1 MFSLIKT
8 PRNINLLIAVGCA
21 CLLAVALYMEHQL
34 RLEPCPMCIMQ
45 RVLLLATLILAGIAA
60 WHNPPAAGLKV
71 YAGLTVLTAG
81 AGAGLATRQVWLQHL
96 PADQVPA
103 CGVGLEYMLDVFPL
117 TEVLRM
123 VLAGDGS
130 CAEVLWTFLG
140 LSIPGWT
147 LIGFTGLVTFGVFQ
161 LLRPRA

>member
-1 MFSLIKT
+1 MLSLMKT

-21 CLLAVALYMEHQL
+21 GLLAVAFYLEHQL

-45 RVLLLATLILAGIAA
+45 RVLVLATLILAGIAA
-60 WHNPPAAGLKV
+60 LHNPQAVGLKV
-71 YAGLTVLTAG
+71 YAGLTVVPAG
-81 AGAGLATRQVWLQHL
+81 AGAGLAARQLGLQHL

-147 LIGFTGLVTFGVFQ
+147 LIGFTGLVVLGVFQ
-161 LLRPRA
+161 LLRPPA